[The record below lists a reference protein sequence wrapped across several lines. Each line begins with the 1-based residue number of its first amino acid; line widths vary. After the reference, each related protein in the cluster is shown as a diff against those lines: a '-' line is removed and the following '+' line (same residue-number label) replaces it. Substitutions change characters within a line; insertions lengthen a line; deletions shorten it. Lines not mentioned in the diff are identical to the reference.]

1 MPRTARRLSNTGIY
15 HIMVRVINRQPIFY
29 EEEDYQRYLNTLGRT
44 IDKSDAVILGYCLMN
59 NHVHLLIQDC
69 NNAIATVMKS
79 IGTSYAYWYNHKY
92 ERSGHVFQD
101 RYKSE
106 NVEDDAYLMTVIRYI
121 HQNPVKSGIIA
132 EAESYRWSSY
142 RIYCGTQEYPP
153 GLTKTSLVLGMFA
166 QNEIQAIEAF
176 RRYMREFREDLCMD
190 DTVTKNIS
198 DSQAIKIMTEII
210 GDQSISNLSTMPKPE
225 RDILLKQCKSVK
237 GISLR
242 QLARISG
249 LGYQTV
255 NTVSY
260 THLRAHETDSYLVCR
275 LLLE

>member
-15 HIMVRVINRQPIFY
+15 HIMVRGINRQPIFY

-121 HQNPVKSGIIA
+121 HQNPVKAGIIA
-132 EAESYRWSSY
+132 EAESYLWSSY

-255 NTVSY
+255 N
-260 THLRAHETDSYLVCR
+260 RA
-275 LLLE
+275 